1 MPEDSARIGALLSGQ
16 RGRDHRGGLSPLCTL
31 DARSEQ
37 FRCVPAQE
45 PLVADGRVR
54 QVLFHA
60 TDTEKIV
67 ETIFSVNSPQ
77 ATLIL
82 ARTATGCADH
92 SEKRKFDPEL
102 AAKLP
107 EEAGGP

>member
-1 MPEDSARIGALLSGQ
+1 M
-16 RGRDHRGGLSPLCTL
+16 
-31 DARSEQ
+31 
-37 FRCVPAQE
+37 
-45 PLVADGRVR
+45 ADGRVR
-54 QVLFHA
+54 QALLHA

-107 EEAGGP
+107 EEAGGPCTPNRPTRKPDTDRPARKGGPV